1 MSDAAHNESLR
12 VDLEQAHRNDARSI
26 LRGVDQ
32 ALKAKSSSGVRWPFE
47 LIQNAHDF
55 GGRAEDSLVDVVFV
69 QQDDSLVVAHNGRI
83 FSVPE
88 LKALLSGGSSKEFNS
103 EETTGRFGT
112 GFLVTH
118 ALSTRVDVVGI
129 LHTAEGQAE
138 SFSIELN
145 RPPNEPD
152 ILKNIAETGAAFQSA
167 KPLTESE
174 VADEP
179 TAIFTYHNPDRAVV
193 DPGLDSLERTIPY
206 LYATCDKLGEF
217 RVRRPH
223 QDTTFHRDSPPE
235 QKEMDGFLMEQTVV
249 SVSQGDATRKFTVL
263 RISTQVLLENG
274 NEVPSSLIAVLSRN
288 DGQRDSIH
296 LPGPRFPKVFVQFPI
311 SETGFL
317 PFNVVL
323 NSRFNPEPERD
334 GITMNSDDKA
344 LIQGAL
350 SAFPT
355 LIAYGVGSGWQNAHE
370 LAHLAVPERALAGE
384 STAREELEWWKAV
397 ISEIAGATAAK
408 PIIATESGFL
418 PALAV
423 SDKHAAFLVP
433 ATDKSE
439 QNPIDYDDLHHLA
452 ARLNGLHLP
461 RKDIAPAW
469 GNIVK
474 DWDNTGLA
482 ITRLGLAE
490 LVKWVKEDRRAID
503 DLPINGDPFQWLAD
517 LLLLTV
523 ELPESVSRRSLLD
536 RLVPDQHAQLRR
548 VSELRIDADI
558 PEEVKNIADAVGI
571 DLRAELVSQDLMRAL
586 ESPRYEQARK
596 ALVQEIGGQ
605 DYGKDEAFT
614 RVLAEL
620 NEKLPDEKA
629 FSEMLDLPFLRASA
643 SLATY
648 LAGEDDITLSLRQCP
663 LLAGN
668 DTIVRL
674 RGSVQILAPVSYW
687 PESSRDYAELYT
699 KNRVLSDIY
708 VADSKLNAAMQP
720 LIDRSIAIPAPLYH
734 ARRTELEGDLLRE
747 MAPGANTDG
756 VTVRNQ
762 LFSQIAFLATEVV
775 QRCGYNKDLAE
786 LLLDFVLNVAVKE
799 DPTWDET
806 TPMNGSRSGES
817 VQLALWRSTWPYEL
831 KVRSWVPVPVAV
843 KSAEENPEGAE
854 KEEQKT
860 VAPTPATE
868 ANLRELLK
876 PIWLRNNSRA
886 IDLLHR
892 VFGFNQLTLSLET
905 LAPELKSEVEGNLVR
920 LLEDPD
926 LVKSAAANLGAV
938 KAAVENPEVAEILA
952 MAKPE
957 EIQKIRAGFAEQQ
970 EQAQRR
976 ERNRSFGL
984 AVQEAIAESIR
995 DYDLSVELIDRGYD
1009 YEVTALDDAV
1019 FSFEV
1024 DSYFLE
1030 VKATTSGDVR
1040 LTPMQAKTA
1049 CDHPDRF
1056 VLCVVD
1062 LRGEQVKADWEPGD
1076 VKHHARLVT
1085 GIGDN
1090 MEEIYPEVM
1099 NLADTDK
1106 PVHLRNESELRYG
1119 VSATVWEQ
1127 GISID
1132 EWVEALRSTR

>member
-1 MSDAAHNESLR
+1 MSEAAHNESLR
-12 VDLEQAHRNDARSI
+12 VDLEQAHLNDARRI
-26 LRGVDQ
+26 LQRVSL
-32 ALKAKSSSGVRWPFE
+32 ALETKSSSGVRWPFE
-47 LIQNAHDF
+47 LVQNAHDF
-55 GGRAEDSLVDVVFV
+55 GGREEDSLVDIVFV

-88 LKALLSGGSSKEFNS
+88 LKALLSGGSSKEFDS

-129 LHTAEGQAE
+129 LHTEEGPAE

-152 ILKNIAETGAAFQSA
+152 ILKNIEETGAAFQAA

-174 VADEP
+174 VADKS
-179 TAIFTYHNPDRAVV
+179 TATFTYHNPDPEVV
-193 DPGLDSLERTIPY
+193 DLGLNNLERTIPY
-206 LYATCDKLGEF
+206 LFATCDKLGEF

-223 QDTTFHRDSPPE
+223 QDTTFHRDSISE
-235 QKEMDGFLMEQTVV
+235 QKEVDGFLMEQTGV

-263 RISTQVLLENG
+263 RIYTQVPLDDG
-274 NEVPSSLIAVLSRN
+274 NEVPSSLIAVLAHN

-296 LPGPRFPKVFVQFPI
+296 LPEPEFPKIFVQFPI

-323 NSRFNPEPERD
+323 NSRFNPKQERD
-334 GITMNSDDKA
+334 GITMNPDDKT

-350 SAFPT
+350 SAFPA
-355 LIAYGVGSGWQNAHE
+355 LVRYGWEAGWENAHE
-370 LAHLAVPERALAGE
+370 LAYLAVPERALAGE
-384 STAREELEWWKAV
+384 SAAREELEWWKEV
-397 ISEIAGATAAK
+397 ISEVAKATASK
-408 PIIATESGFL
+408 PIIATGSDFL
-418 PALAV
+418 PALSEDGETA
-423 SDKHAAFLVP
+423 SFPVP
-433 ATDKSE
+433 AVDNSGQIQIE
-439 QNPIDYDDLHHLA
+439 YDAFYDLA
-452 ARLNGLHLP
+452 ARATNLHLP
-461 RKDIAPAW
+461 IKEIAPNW
-469 GNIVK
+469 GRIALEWENL
-474 DWDNTGLA
+474 GLPVD
-482 ITRLGLAE
+482 RLGLTE
-490 LVKWVKEDRRAID
+490 LTDWIKEDCKSIEGF
-503 DLPINGDPFQWLAD
+503 PVNGDPFQWLAD
-517 LLLLTV
+517 LFLLAA
-523 ELPESVSRRSLLD
+523 ELPGTVSRRPLLD
-536 RLVPDQHAQLRR
+536 RLVPDQHAQLRQ
-548 VSELRIDADI
+548 VSDLRIDAGI
-558 PEEVKNIADAVGI
+558 PEEVKDIAYAVGI
-571 DLRAELVSQDLMRAL
+571 DLRAELVHQDMMRAL
-586 ESPRYEQARK
+586 GSPGYEPAKTLIQRLLQEHTEVQAVDSALAALDES
-596 ALVQEIGGQ
+596 
-605 DYGKDEAFT
+605 
-614 RVLAEL
+614 
-620 NEKLPDEKA
+620 LPDDKA

-648 LAGEDDITLSLRQCP
+648 LAGADENTLRLRRCP

-674 RGSVQILAPVSYW
+674 RVNAQILAPVSYW
-687 PESSRDYAELYT
+687 PESSKDYAELYT
-699 KNRVLSDIY
+699 KNRVLSDNY
-708 VADSKLNAAMQP
+708 VADVELNVALQP
-720 LIDRSIAIPAPLYH
+720 LIDRSIAIPAPLH
-734 ARRTELEGDLLRE
+734 RARRAELEGDLLRE
-747 MAPGANTDG
+747 MAPGISTDG

-762 LFSQIAFLATEVV
+762 PFSQIAFLATEVV
-775 QRCGYNKDLAE
+775 QRCGRNKDLAV
-786 LLLDFVLNVAVKE
+786 LLLDFVLNVAVKN

-817 VQLALWRSTWPYEL
+817 VQLALRRSTWPYEL
-831 KVRSWVPVPVAV
+831 KVRSWVPVPVGD
-843 KSAEENPEGAE
+843 EE
-854 KEEQKT
+854 EEQKT
-860 VAPTPATE
+860 FAPTPATE

-876 PIWLRNNSRA
+876 PLWLRNNSRA

-905 LAPELKSEVEGNLVR
+905 LSPELKSEVEGNLVR

-952 MAKPE
+952 TAKPE
-957 EIQKIRAGFAEQQ
+957 DIQKIQAGLAERQ

-984 AVQEAIAESIR
+984 AVQDAIAASIR
-995 DYDLSVELIDRGYD
+995 SYDLGVELIDRGYD

-1062 LRGEQVKADWEPGD
+1062 LRGEQVKADWKPGD
-1076 VKHHARLVT
+1076 VKPHARLVT
-1085 GIGDN
+1085 GIGDDLV
-1090 MEEIYPEVM
+1090 EIYPEVVS
-1099 NLADTDK
+1099 LADTDK
-1106 PVHLRNESELRYG
+1106 PVYLRNESELRYG
-1119 VSATVWEQ
+1119 VSAAVWEQ

-1132 EWVEALRSTR
+1132 EWVESLRRSH

>member
-1 MSDAAHNESLR
+1 MSEAAYIESRR
-12 VDLEQAHRNDARSI
+12 VDDEQARLNVTRSI
-26 LRGVDQ
+26 LKGV
-32 ALKAKSSSGVRWPFE
+32 ALALETKSASGVRWPFE
-47 LIQNAHDF
+47 LVQNAHDF
-55 GGRAEDSLVDVVFV
+55 GGRTKDSLVDVFFV

-88 LKALLSGGSSKEFNS
+88 LKALLSGGSSKEFYS
-103 EETTGRFGT
+103 EDTTGRFGT

-118 ALSTRVDVVGI
+118 ALSPRVDIAGI
-129 LHTAEGQAE
+129 LHTEEGQAE

-152 ILKNIAETGAAFQSA
+152 ISKNIKETGDAFQAA
-167 KPLTESE
+167 KPVTESE
-174 VADEP
+174 VADKP
-179 TAIFTYHNPDRAVV
+179 TATFTYRNPDRAVV
-193 DPGLDSLERTIPY
+193 DVGLDNLERTIPY
-206 LYATCDKLGEF
+206 LYATCDRLGKF

-223 QDTTFHRDSPPE
+223 QETTFHRDSPPE
-235 QKEMDGFLMEQTVV
+235 QKEMDGFLMEQAVV

-263 RISTQVLLENG
+263 RISTQVLLDDG
-274 NEVPSSLIAVLSRN
+274 NAVPSSLIAVLAHN
-288 DGQRDSIH
+288 DGQWDSVH
-296 LPGPRFPKVFVQFPI
+296 LPEPGFPKVFVQFPI

-323 NSRFNPEPERD
+323 NSRHFNPKPERD
-334 GITMNSDDKA
+334 GITMNANDKA

-350 SAFPT
+350 SAFPA
-355 LIAYGVGSGWQNAHE
+355 LIAYGVESGWQNAHE
-370 LAHLAVPERALAGE
+370 LARLAVPERALAGE
-384 STAREELEWWKAV
+384 SAARDELEWWESV

-408 PIIATESGFL
+408 PIIATDAGFL
-418 PALAV
+418 PALES
-423 SDKHAAFLVP
+423 SDEHAAFLVP

-439 QNPIDYDDLHHLA
+439 QNPIDYDDLHRLA
-452 ARLNGLHLP
+452 SRLNGLHLP
-461 RKDIAPAW
+461 LKDIAPAW

-474 DWDNTGLA
+474 NWNKTGLA

-490 LVKWVKEDRRAID
+490 LVEWVKEDRRAIE

-517 LLLLTV
+517 LLLLAA
-523 ELPESVSRRSLLD
+523 ELLESVSRRPLLD
-536 RLVPDQHAQLRR
+536 RLVPDQHAQLHR
-548 VSELRIDADI
+548 VSELRIDAGI
-558 PEEVKNIADAVGI
+558 PEEVKDIADAVGI
-571 DLRAELVSQDLMRAL
+571 DLRAELVHQKLIRAL
-586 ESPRYEQARK
+586 EEPGYEPAKTLIQR
-596 ALVQEIGGQ
+596 LLQ
-605 DYGKDEAFT
+605 DHTAAEAVD
-614 RVLAEL
+614 RVLAALDES
-620 NEKLPDEKA
+620 LPDDKA

-648 LAGEDDITLSLRQCP
+648 LARTDENNLRLRRCP

-674 RGSVQILAPVSYW
+674 RVNAQILAPVSYW
-687 PESSRDYAELYT
+687 PESSKDYAELYT
-699 KNRVLSDIY
+699 KNRVLSDNY
-708 VADSKLNAAMQP
+708 FADVELNVALQP
-720 LIDRSIAIPAPLYH
+720 LIDRSIAIPAPLH
-734 ARRTELEGDLLRE
+734 QARRAELEGDLLRE
-747 MAPGANTDG
+747 MAPGINTDG

-762 LFSQIAFLATEVV
+762 PFSQIAFLATEVV
-775 QRCGYNKDLAE
+775 QRCGRNKDLAT
-786 LLLDFVLNVAVKE
+786 LLLDFVLNVAVKD

-817 VQLALWRSTWPYEL
+817 VPLALRRSTWPYEL
-831 KVRSWVPVPVAV
+831 KVRSWVPVPVGD
-843 KSAEENPEGAE
+843 EE
-854 KEEQKT
+854 EEQKT
-860 VAPTPATE
+860 FAPTPATE

-876 PIWLRNNSRA
+876 PLWLRNNSRA

-952 MAKPE
+952 TAKPE
-957 EIQKIRAGFAEQQ
+957 DIQKIQAGLAERQ

-984 AVQEAIAESIR
+984 AVQDVIAASIAS
-995 DYDLSVELIDRGYD
+995 YGLSVELIDRGYD

-1062 LRGEQVKADWEPGD
+1062 LRGEQVKADWEPAD
-1076 VKHHARLVT
+1076 VKPHARLVT
-1085 GIGDN
+1085 GIGDKLG
-1090 MEEIYPEVM
+1090 EIYPEVES
-1099 NLADTDK
+1099 LADTGK
-1106 PVHLRNESELRYG
+1106 PVYLRNESELRYG
-1119 VSATVWEQ
+1119 VSAAVWEQ

-1132 EWVEALRSTR
+1132 EWVESLKGSR

>member
-1 MSDAAHNESLR
+1 MSEAAHNESRR
-12 VDLEQAHRNDARSI
+12 VDLEQAHRNDARRI
-26 LRGVDQ
+26 LQRVDQ
-32 ALKAKSSSGVRWPFE
+32 ALKTKSSSGVRWPFE
-47 LIQNAHDF
+47 LVQNAHDF
-55 GGRAEDSLVDVVFV
+55 GGRAKDSLVDVVFV
-69 QQDDSLVVAHNGRI
+69 QQDDSLVVDHNGRI

-118 ALSTRVDVVGI
+118 ALSTRVDVAGI
-129 LHTAEGQAE
+129 LHTEEGPAE

-152 ILKNIAETGAAFQSA
+152 ILKNIEETGAAFQSA

-174 VADEP
+174 VADKS
-179 TAIFTYHNPDRAVV
+179 TATFTYHNPDRAVV

-206 LYATCDKLGEF
+206 LYATCDKLGKF
-217 RVRRPH
+217 RIRRPH
-223 QDTTFHRDSPPE
+223 HDITFHRDSPSE
-235 QKEMDGFLMEQTVV
+235 QKEMDGFRMEQTVV
-249 SVSQGDATRKFTVL
+249 SVSQDDATRKFTVI
-263 RISTQVLLENG
+263 RISTQVPLDDG
-274 NEVPSSLIAVLSRN
+274 NVARSSLLVVLAYN
-288 DGQRDSIH
+288 DGQRDSIQ
-296 LPGPRFPKVFVQFPI
+296 LPGPQFPKVFVRFPI

-323 NSRFNPEPERD
+323 NSRRFSPKPERD
-334 GITMNSDDKA
+334 GIDMDANDKA

-355 LIAYGVGSGWQNAHE
+355 LIAYGVESGWQNAHE
-370 LAHLAVPERALAGE
+370 LARLAVPQRPLAGE
-384 STAREELEWWKAV
+384 SAAREELEWWEAV

-418 PALAV
+418 PALAGNGG
-423 SDKHAAFLVP
+423 HAAFLVP
-433 ATDKSE
+433 ATNKSE
-439 QNPIDYDDLHHLA
+439 QNPIDYDDLHRLA
-452 ARLNGLHLP
+452 SRLNGLHLP
-461 RKDIAPAW
+461 LKDIAPAW

-474 DWDNTGLA
+474 DWDKTGLA

-490 LVKWVKEDRRAID
+490 LVDWVKEDRRAIE
-503 DLPINGDPFQWLAD
+503 DLPVNGDPFQWLAD
-517 LLLLTV
+517 LFLLTA
-523 ELPESVSRRSLLD
+523 ELPETVSRRPLLD
-536 RLVPDQHAQLRR
+536 RLVPDQRAQLRP
-548 VSELRIDADI
+548 VSDLRIDAGI
-558 PEEVKNIADAVGI
+558 PEQVKEVADAVGI
-571 DLRAELVSQDLMRAL
+571 DLRAELVHQKLIRAL
-586 ESPRYEQARK
+586 EEPGYEPAKTLIQR
-596 ALVQEIGGQ
+596 LLQEHTAA
-605 DYGKDEAFT
+605 EAVD
-614 RVLAEL
+614 RVLAALDES
-620 NEKLPDEKA
+620 LPDEKA

-648 LAGEDDITLSLRQCP
+648 LAGADENTLRLRRCP

-674 RGSVQILAPVSYW
+674 RVNAQILAPVSYW
-687 PESSRDYAELYT
+687 PESSRNYADLYT
-699 KNRVLSDIY
+699 KNRVLSDSY
-708 VADSKLNAAMQP
+708 VADAKLNVALQP
-720 LIDRSIAIPAPLYH
+720 LIDRSIVIPAPLYH
-734 ARRTELEGDLLRE
+734 ARRAVLERELLRE
-747 MAPGANTDG
+747 MAPGTNTDG

-762 LFSQIAFLATEVV
+762 PFSQIAFLSTEVV
-775 QRCGYNKDLAE
+775 QSCGYNKDLAE
-786 LLLDFVLNVAVKE
+786 LLLGFVLNVAVKE
-799 DPTWDET
+799 DRTWDET
-806 TPMNGSRSGES
+806 TPMNGNRSGES
-817 VQLALWRSTWPYEL
+817 LQLDLKRSTWPYEL

-843 KSAEENPEGAE
+843 KAAEENPEGAE
-854 KEEQKT
+854 QEEQKT

-876 PIWLRNNSRA
+876 PLWLRNNSRA

-905 LAPELKSEVEGNLVR
+905 LSPELKSEVEGNLVR

-926 LVKSAAANLGAV
+926 LVRSAAANLGAV

-952 MAKPE
+952 TAKPE
-957 EIQKIRAGFAEQQ
+957 DIQKIQAGLAERQ

-976 ERNRSFGL
+976 ERNRNFGL
-984 AVQEAIAESIR
+984 AVQEAIAASIR
-995 DYDLSVELIDRGYD
+995 SYDLSVELIDRGYD

-1062 LRGEQVKADWEPGD
+1062 LREEQVKADWEPAD
-1076 VKHHARLVT
+1076 VKPYARLVT
-1085 GIGDN
+1085 GIGDDLV
-1090 MEEIYPEVM
+1090 EIYPEVVS
-1099 NLADTDK
+1099 LADTDK
-1106 PVHLRNESELRYG
+1106 PVYLSNESELRYG
-1119 VSATVWEQ
+1119 VSAAVWEQ

-1132 EWVEALRSTR
+1132 KWVESLRRSH